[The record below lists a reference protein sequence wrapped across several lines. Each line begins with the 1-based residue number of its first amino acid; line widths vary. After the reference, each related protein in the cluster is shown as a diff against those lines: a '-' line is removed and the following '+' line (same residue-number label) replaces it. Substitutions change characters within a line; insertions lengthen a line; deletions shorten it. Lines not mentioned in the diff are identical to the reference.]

1 MNPAVTHS
9 VTRSTFQYVL
19 LRAVP
24 RIDRGECLN
33 IGVLLYCQQR
43 EFLGCSVV
51 VAEDRLR
58 ALDAATDPA
67 AVRQAA
73 AAFDR
78 CCRGEGP
85 AAEMSLGQRFGWLTA
100 PRSTVVQAGPVHPGL
115 TADPAA
121 ELARLVDCL
130 VR

>member
-1 MNPAVTHS
+1 M
-9 VTRSTFQYVL
+9 TRSVFQYVL

-24 RIDRGECLN
+24 RVDRGECVN
-33 IGVLLYCQQR
+33 IGVVLYCHALDY
-43 EFLGCSVV
+43 LGCHVEV
-51 VAEDRLR
+51 DAARLA
-58 ALDAATDPA
+58 ALDTTVDPEV
-67 AVRQAA
+67 VREAA
-73 AAFDR
+73 AAFER

-85 AAEMSLGQRFGWLTA
+85 GSALSLGQRFGWLTA

-121 ELARLVDCL
+121 ELSRLVDRL